1 MTEKIPYDI
10 RTTSAFDKR
19 LKNLQSYFDLT
30 NQKAKE
36 AIKTIKETMIL
47 LKKDG
52 FLPKEYDDHDLTKE
66 PWCGFREYHVFND
79 VLVVYYKVEKK
90 RRISFTTITTHD
102 ELRKGNIS

>member
-1 MTEKIPYDI
+1 MIEKVSYAI
-10 RTTSAFDKR
+10 RTTSVFDKR
-19 LKNLQSYFDLT
+19 LKNLQSYFNLT
-30 NQKAKE
+30 NQEAKE

-52 FLPKEYDDHDLTKE
+52 FLPKEYDNHDLTKE
-66 PWCGFREYHVFND
+66 PWRGFREYHVLDD

-90 RRISFTTITTHD
+90 RRIRFTTITTHD